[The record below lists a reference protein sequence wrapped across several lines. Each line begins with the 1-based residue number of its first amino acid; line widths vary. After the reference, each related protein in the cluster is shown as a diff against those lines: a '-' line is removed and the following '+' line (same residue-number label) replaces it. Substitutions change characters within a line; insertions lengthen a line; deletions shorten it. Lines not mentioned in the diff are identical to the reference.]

1 MTNED
6 REMSV
11 VVPVRLAPETAVS
24 TLRALLDRQ
33 GLEVIA
39 AVSREDP
46 SALLLRQ
53 LKAQRPALE
62 VVEAPGACSVPQLR
76 ARGIR
81 RARGRLVAIT
91 EDHCSFSEFWPAALA
106 PSLADPKVGAAGGP
120 VINGRRGGPV
130 EWAIYFSR
138 YAAAM
143 PPSSRGAA
151 KSLTGCN
158 ACYRRELLE
167 SLQDVY
173 TDGFWEHEVHQELLA
188 RGMQL
193 WLEPDA
199 SVAHGKRYGLVGYGT
214 LRFQHG
220 RCFAARRF
228 PTLAFWALQA
238 RILLSPLTPLL
249 LLARAGWAVFS
260 KRKRRWEFLACSPLL
275 LLLHAVWM
283 VGELSGY
290 LFGPGGSCSQTD

>member
-1 MTNED
+1 MMSED

-24 TLRALLDRQ
+24 TLHALLDRR
-33 GLEVIA
+33 GLQVIA
-39 AVSREDP
+39 AVSTEDP

-76 ARGIR
+76 AQGIR

-106 PSLADPKVGAAGGP
+106 PSLVDPKVGAAGGP
-120 VINGRRGGPV
+120 VINGRRGGLV

-143 PPSSRGAA
+143 PPASRGAV

-158 ACYRRELLE
+158 ACYRREVLE

-173 TDGFWEHEVHQELLA
+173 RDGFWEHEVHQKLLA
-188 RGMQL
+188 KGMQL

-199 SVAHGKRYGLVGYGT
+199 SVAHGKRYGLVRYGT

-228 PTLAFWALQA
+228 PTLAFWALQT
-238 RILLSPLTPLL
+238 RILLSPLTPPL

-275 LLLHAVWM
+275 LLLYAVWV

>member
-1 MTNED
+1 MSED

-24 TLRALLDRQ
+24 TLHALLDRQ

-39 AVSREDP
+39 VVSTEDP
-46 SALLLRQ
+46 SALLLHQ
-53 LKAQRPALE
+53 LKTQRPALE
-62 VVEAPGACSVPQLR
+62 VVEVPGACSVPQLR
-76 ARGIR
+76 AQGIR

-91 EDHCSFSEFWPAALA
+91 EDHCSFSEPWPAALA
-106 PSLADPKVGAAGGP
+106 PSLDNPKVGAAGGP
-120 VINGRRGGPV
+120 VINGCRGGIV
-130 EWAIYFSR
+130 EWVIYFSR
-138 YAAAM
+138 YAMAM
-143 PPSSRGAA
+143 PPASRGAA

-167 SLQDVY
+167 SLQDIY
-173 TDGFWEHEVHQELLA
+173 RDGFWEHEVHQELLA
-188 RGMQL
+188 RGMRL

-199 SVAHGKRYGLVGYGT
+199 SVAHGKRYGLIRYCT

-228 PTLAFWALQA
+228 PTLEFWALQA

-249 LLARAGWAVFS
+249 LLYRAGRAVFS
-260 KRKRRWEFLACSPLL
+260 KRQRRWEFLACSPLL
-275 LLLHAVWM
+275 LLLYAAWV

>member
-1 MTNED
+1 MSED

-24 TLRALLDRQ
+24 TLHALLDRR

-39 AVSREDP
+39 AVSTEDP

-62 VVEAPGACSVPQLR
+62 VVEVPGACSVPQLR
-76 ARGIR
+76 ARGVR

-120 VINGRRGGPV
+120 VINGRRGGLV

-143 PPSSRGAA
+143 PPASRGAT

-173 TDGFWEHEVHQELLA
+173 RDGFWEHEVHQELLA

-199 SVAHGKRYGLVGYGT
+199 SVAHGKRYGLVRYCA

-228 PTLAFWALQA
+228 PILAFWALQA

-249 LLARAGWAVFS
+249 LLARAGRGVLS

-275 LLLHAVWM
+275 LLLYGVWV

-290 LFGPGGSCSQTD
+290 LFGPGGSCSRTD

>member
-1 MTNED
+1 
-6 REMSV
+6 MSV

-24 TLRALLDRQ
+24 TLHALLDRQ

-39 AVSREDP
+39 AVSTEDP

-62 VVEAPGACSVPQLR
+62 VVEVPGACSVPQLR
-76 ARGIR
+76 ARGVR

-120 VINGRRGGPV
+120 VINGCRGGLV

-143 PPSSRGAA
+143 PPASRGAT

-158 ACYRRELLE
+158 AGYRRELLD

-173 TDGFWEHEVHQELLA
+173 RDGFWEREVHQELLA

-199 SVAHGKRYGLVGYGT
+199 SVAHGKRYGLVRYCA

-249 LLARAGWAVFS
+249 LLVRGGQAVFS

-275 LLLHAVWM
+275 LLLYAVWV
-283 VGELSGY
+283 VGESSGY
-290 LFGPGGSCSQTD
+290 LFGPGGSCSGTD

>member
-1 MTNED
+1 MSED

-11 VVPVRLAPETAVS
+11 VIPVRLAPETAVS
-24 TLRALLDRQ
+24 TLHALLDRQ

-39 AVSREDP
+39 VVSTEDP
-46 SALLLRQ
+46 SALLLHQ
-53 LKAQRPALE
+53 LKTQRPALE
-62 VVEAPGACSVPQLR
+62 VVEVPGACSVPQLR
-76 ARGIR
+76 AQGIR

-91 EDHCSFSEFWPAALA
+91 EDHCSFSESWPAALA
-106 PSLADPKVGAAGGP
+106 PSLDNPKIGAAGGP
-120 VINGRRGGPV
+120 VINGRRGGIV

-138 YAAAM
+138 YATAM
-143 PPSSRGAA
+143 PPASRGAVN
-151 KSLTGCN
+151 SLTGCN

-167 SLQDVY
+167 SLQDIY
-173 TDGFWEHEVHQELLA
+173 RDGFWEHEVHQELLTK
-188 RGMQL
+188 GMQL

-199 SVAHGKRYGLVGYGT
+199 SVAHGKRYGLIRYCT

-228 PTLAFWALQA
+228 PTLEFWALQA

-249 LLARAGWAVFS
+249 LLYRAGRAVFS

-275 LLLHAVWM
+275 LLLYAVWV

>member
-1 MTNED
+1 
-6 REMSV
+6 MSV

-24 TLRALLDRQ
+24 TLHALLDRQ

-39 AVSREDP
+39 AVSTEDP

-62 VVEAPGACSVPQLR
+62 VVEVPGACSVPQLR
-76 ARGIR
+76 ARGVR

-120 VINGRRGGPV
+120 VINGRRGGLV

-143 PPSSRGAA
+143 PPASRGTA

-158 ACYRRELLE
+158 ACYRRELLQ

-173 TDGFWEHEVHQELLA
+173 RDGFWEHEVHQELLA

-199 SVAHGKRYGLVGYGT
+199 SVAHGKRYGLVRYCA

-228 PTLAFWALQA
+228 PILAFWALQA
-238 RILLSPLTPLL
+238 RILLSPLAPLL
-249 LLARAGWAVFS
+249 LFARAGGAVFS

-275 LLLHAVWM
+275 LLLYAVWV

-290 LFGPGGSCSQTD
+290 LFGPGGSCSRTD

>member
-1 MTNED
+1 MSEN

-11 VVPVRLAPETAVS
+11 VVPVRLAPETVVS
-24 TLRALLDRQ
+24 TLHALLDRQ

-39 AVSREDP
+39 VVSTEDP
-46 SALLLRQ
+46 SALLLHQ
-53 LKAQRPALE
+53 LKTQRPALE
-62 VVEAPGACSVPQLR
+62 VVEVPGACSVPQLR
-76 ARGIR
+76 AQGIR

-91 EDHCSFSEFWPAALA
+91 EDHCSFSESWPAALA
-106 PSLADPKVGAAGGP
+106 PSLDNPKIGAAGGP
-120 VINGRRGGPV
+120 VVNGIRVGIV
-130 EWAIYFSR
+130 DWAIYFSR

-143 PPSSRGAA
+143 PPASRGAVN
-151 KSLTGCN
+151 SLTGCN

-167 SLQDVY
+167 SLQDIY
-173 TDGFWEHEVHQELLA
+173 RDGFWEHEVHQELLA

-199 SVAHGKRYGLVGYGT
+199 SIAHGKSYGLVRYCA

-228 PTLAFWALQA
+228 PTLEFWALQA
-238 RILLSPLTPLL
+238 RILLFPLTPLL
-249 LLARAGWAVFS
+249 LLCRAGRAVFS

-275 LLLHAVWM
+275 LLLHAVWV

-290 LFGPGGSCSQTD
+290 LLGPGGSCSQTD